1 MANEQDIVYMR
12 RAMELAARG
21 HGFVHPN
28 PYVGAVIV
36 KEGRV
41 IGEGWHERCGSLHAE
56 RNAFAHLTESAEGAT
71 LYVTLEPCCHYGKT
85 PPCTE
90 AVIENGIARVVAGI
104 LDPNPKVAG
113 KGLAILREAGI
124 EVECGGLEEELREQN
139 RIFLKYITTGM
150 PWVAFKSA
158 MTLDGKIAA
167 ESGDSRWVS
176 CEESRAMS
184 HALRGELAAIAVGV
198 GTVLADDP
206 MLDCRLPGSE
216 GEVHQPLRIVVD
228 SRASIPLESKLVAT
242 ARKFRTLVAHT
253 PAAPAGKIAALQEVG
268 VETLECLETLEAP
281 GIPETSGMPG
291 TLGCNAKNAPQAGEA
306 ALNSQ
311 AGCADAALNSQAGRV
326 DIVDMLQRLG
336 TMGIDSLI
344 LEGGGTLA
352 SAFVRSG
359 MVDEVF
365 CFIAPKI
372 IGGSAAKTPVEGHGI
387 QKMADAVR
395 IGNLSCERVGCDLLV
410 RGRVD
415 P

>member
-1 MANEQDIVYMR
+1 MR
-12 RAMELAARG
+12 RAMALAARG

-28 PYVGAVIV
+28 PYVGAVVV

-56 RNAFAHLTESAEGAT
+56 RNAFAHLTESAVGAT

-90 AVIENGIARVVAGI
+90 AVIENGIARVVAGL
-104 LDPNPKVAG
+104 LDPNPLVAG
-113 KGLAILREAGI
+113 KGLAVLREAGI
-124 EVECGGLEEELREQN
+124 EVECGVLEEELREQN

-176 CEESRAMS
+176 CAESRTVS
-184 HALRGELAAIAVGV
+184 HAMRGEFAAIAVGL
-198 GTVLADDP
+198 GTVLADNP
-206 MLDCRLPGSE
+206 MLNCRAMGSGGSFGAAGASLAASDAASIPVARDGSE
-216 GEVHQPLRIVVD
+216 EEIHQPLRIVVD
-228 SRASIPLESKLVAT
+228 SRASIPMGCRLVAT
-242 ARKFRTLVAHT
+242 AHEFRTLVAHT
-253 PAAPAGKIAALQEVG
+253 SEAPAEKIAALREAG
-268 VETLECLETLEAP
+268 VETLECNAMGDAQT
-281 GIPETSGMPG
+281 
-291 TLGCNAKNAPQAGEA
+291 GCVDAERNDVRDGSVNV
-306 ALNSQ
+306 ALNGLQ
-311 AGCADAALNSQAGRV
+311 TGRV
-326 DIVDMLQRLG
+326 DIVDMLRRLG
-336 TMGIDSLI
+336 GMGIDSVI

-352 SAFVRSG
+352 SAFFCSG

-372 IGGSAAKTPVEGHGI
+372 IGGAAAKTPVEGRGI

-395 IGNLSCERVGCDLLV
+395 IGKLSCEMVGGDLLV
-410 RGRVD
+410 RGKIIK
-415 P
+415 